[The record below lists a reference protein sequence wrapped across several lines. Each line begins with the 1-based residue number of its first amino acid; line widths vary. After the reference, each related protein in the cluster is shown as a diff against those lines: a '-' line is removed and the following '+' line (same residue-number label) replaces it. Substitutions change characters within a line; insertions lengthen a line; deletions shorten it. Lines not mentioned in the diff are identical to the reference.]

1 VLLPLAWRLL
11 PTSVE
16 STVGDPEAIDMDKL
30 FGLHGDALVLRSRR
44 SEVLARNLANADTPN
59 YEARD
64 FDFSAALRAASEAQ
78 TGASSTIAGRSGGLA
93 VTSAG
98 HIAAGGASNDTDL
111 LYRVPMQP
119 SIDGNTVDTDMERS
133 EFMRNALA
141 YEASLR
147 FLNSKVRSLIGAL
160 KGE

>member
-1 VLLPLAWRLL
+1 
-11 PTSVE
+11 
-16 STVGDPEAIDMDKL
+16 MDKL

-44 SEVLARNLANADTPN
+44 SELLARNLANADTPN
-59 YEARD
+59 YEARG
-64 FDFSAALRAASEAQ
+64 FDFSAALAAATEAQ
-78 TGASSTIAGRSGGLA
+78 GGAGGDAARAGTLA
-93 VTSAG
+93 VTRAG
-98 HIAAGGASNDTDL
+98 HIPTGAAASDADL

-119 SIDGNTVDTDMERS
+119 SIDGNTVDTDLERS

-147 FLNSKVRSLIGAL
+147 FLNGKVRTLIGAL